1 MLYTASSLPPK
12 FSGLLRLWSDKGGAL
27 LPRMAVA
34 PYNTESRSYIGQQ
47 SV

>member
-12 FSGLLRLWSDKGGAL
+12 FSALLRLWSDNGGAL
-27 LPRMAVA
+27 LPRMAVV
-34 PYNTESRSYIGQQ
+34 PYKTESRSYIGQQ